1 MPNKSPK
8 KNTSLD
14 YKSSGVDVE
23 AGYKLVNSIKP
34 FVEKTKR
41 KEIMSGLGSFSA
53 MSKLPSNIKDPVLVT
68 CTDGVGTKI
77 EIARKMNNFGSVGK
91 DLVAMCVNDLVT
103 CGAEP
108 FLFLDYYV
116 TDSLKVKTAAS
127 VIEGIAKGC
136 EEANCSLVGGE
147 TVEHPNSFPEN
158 SFDLAGFAVGI
169 VDAKKIINSKNIK
182 GEEVLVGISSSGP
195 HSNGY
200 SLIRK
205 LFFNKNSRNLND
217 HKLMNSIMKPTRI
230 YVDLISSIQK
240 QIPIKGMAHI
250 TGGGLVENIPRILP
264 KGMGVELIERK
275 LPKIKLFKEI
285 QKKSGLS
292 NFEMM
297 NIFNM
302 GIGFVVCIDSNNL
315 NKLLKIFQFKKEKA
329 YLIGKI
335 IKREEFRTI

>member
-53 MSKLPSNIKDPVLVT
+53 MSKLPSNIKNPVLVT

-147 TVEHPNSFPEN
+147 TAEHPNSFPEN
-158 SFDLAGFAVGI
+158 SFDLAGFAVGA
-169 VDAKKIINSKNIK
+169 VDEKKIIGKNGCIA
-182 GEEVLVGISSSGP
+182 GDYLIGIESSGV
-195 HSNGY
+195 HSNGF

-205 LFFNKNSRNLND
+205 LIEDKNIPLSASLGNMSLGEV
-217 HKLMNSIMKPTRI
+217 LLIPTKI
-230 YVDLISSIQK
+230 YV
-240 QIPIKGMAHI
+240 
-250 TGGGLVENIPRILP
+250 NR
-264 KGMGVELIERK
+264 
-275 LPKIKLFKEI
+275 
-285 QKKSGLS
+285 
-292 NFEMM
+292 
-297 NIFNM
+297 
-302 GIGFVVCIDSNNL
+302 
-315 NKLLKIFQFKKEKA
+315 
-329 YLIGKI
+329 
-335 IKREEFRTI
+335 

>member
-1 MPNKSPK
+1 MKSK
-8 KNTSLD
+8 IT
-14 YKSSGVDVE
+14 YKDSGV
-23 AGYKLVNSIKP
+23 
-34 FVEKTKR
+34 
-41 KEIMSGLGSFSA
+41 
-53 MSKLPSNIKDPVLVT
+53 NIKAGNDFVSKIQPHVSKTLNKNVIGKTTSFAAAYSIASEKIDNPVLVS

-77 EIARKMNNFGSVGK
+77 EIGIKTKRIRGLGI
-91 DLVAMCVNDLVT
+91 DLVAMSVNDLI
-103 CGAEP
+103 CSGAKP
-108 FLFLDYYV
+108 LFFLDYLATSKLNINYH
-116 TDSLKVKTAAS
+116 SEIIK
-127 VIEGIAKGC
+127 GIVDGC
-136 EEANCSLVGGE
+136 IKSSCSLIGGE
-147 TVEHPNSFPEN
+147 TAEMPGMYKGKD
-158 SFDLAGFAVGI
+158 FDLAGFAVGI
-169 VDAKKIINSKNIK
+169 VDAKKIINSNNIK